1 MLLTESQSFLS
12 LFLTHQIKKRIRDLK
27 FHLFQNIYSFFIKP
41 GFLPTASNWE
51 LKKESKSPTKTVWE
65 RSSIF
70 NNFMCENNF
79 LEVLIWLDS
88 VFALCKLI
96 NTKFSPAI
104 STSSLKILPSD
115 HLFFFLN
122 CNFICSKKG
131 SSNFAWIQGAMWE
144 KKKFYVK
151 FISPTYFIFNW
162 MCFFCKNSTPF
173 RKNFLVK

>member
-131 SSNFAWIQGAMWE
+131 SSNFPWIQGAMWE
-144 KKKFYVK
+144 KK
-151 FISPTYFIFNW
+151 SSALNSSLQRTSSLNTE
-162 MCFFCKNSTPF
+162 CFFA
-173 RKNFLVK
+173 RIAHHLVRTF